1 MNEKKDATEHP
12 WLSLE
17 SLEKALGASLTLLF
31 ILASA
36 DLLIYHFTG
45 TAVLTVVAHSL
56 SLALYFRHQLR
67 LDLVKLIE
75 MTALL
80 IDGVL
85 IVKKGFALAC
95 PLATLA
101 VIIYIGLNRERHL
114 LTMKK
119 DLQKVFASKQK

>member
-1 MNEKKDATEHP
+1 MKEKRDAPEHQ
-12 WLSLE
+12 WLSPE
-17 SLEKALGASLTLLF
+17 SMEKALGASLTLLF

-45 TAVLTVVAHSL
+45 TAALTVVTHSL
-56 SLALYFRHQLR
+56 SLALYLKHQLR

-75 MTALL
+75 MTALV

-85 IVKKGFALAC
+85 IVKEGFALAC

-114 LTMKK
+114 LRMKK